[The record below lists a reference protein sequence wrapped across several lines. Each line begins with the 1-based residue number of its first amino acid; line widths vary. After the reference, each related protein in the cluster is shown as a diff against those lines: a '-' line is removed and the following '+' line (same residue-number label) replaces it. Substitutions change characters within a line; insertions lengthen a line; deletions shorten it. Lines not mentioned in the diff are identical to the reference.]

1 MILVSLKPAAL
12 QRDGN
17 SGSDRGRPPVQI
29 STFTSL
35 GPLAGGFLFPLFP
48 LLPPLLIYASAS
60 AIFAAASLGL
70 ARPVRRRA

>member
-35 GPLAGGFLFPLFP
+35 GPLAGGFLFPL
-48 LLPPLLIYASAS
+48 LPPLLIYASAS

>member
-12 QRDGN
+12 QRDEN

-35 GPLAGGFLFPLFP
+35 GPLAGGFLFA
-48 LLPPLLIYASAS
+48 LLPPLLIYTSAS